1 MENIKKKEDQEY
13 IDSVLE
19 KENVSTKHNTDFY
32 KKLDSSFL
40 IGSLFV
46 SVLYVITVLLFPIAG
61 VFNNHVINFIFTA
74 TFIFAVSYIVFNLL
88 FWVVGL
94 FFKKIRNYKKFNFI
108 AKLVISI
115 ILAIIIINLMTVCIG
130 CKSMVR
136 TPKTST
142 KMLIKDQINNL
153 GAEGCTD
160 PILFTK
166 SRSTLTVEGITITTG
181 LGPEQVYF
189 INPENIPNFDTKD
202 NILKYGASSSKRVMM
217 CVLCDN
223 GKTRLEKALQAH
235 DINTTIN
242 STTDEKTL
250 CAVYPRKTTAN

>member
-46 SVLYVITVLLFPIAG
+46 SVLYVITVFLFPAG

-74 TFIFAVSYIVFNLL
+74 TFIFAVSYIVFYLL

-94 FFKKIRNYKKFNFI
+94 FFKKIRNYKFNFI

-189 INPENIPNFDTKD
+189 INPENIPDFDTKD

-223 GKTRLEKALQAH
+223 GKTGLEKALQAH

-250 CAVYPRKTTAN
+250 CAVYPRKTTTN

>member
-46 SVLYVITVLLFPIAG
+46 SVLYVITVFLFPIAG

-74 TFIFAVSYIVFNLL
+74 TFIFAVSYIVFYLL

-94 FFKKIRNYKKFNFI
+94 FFKKIRNYKFNFI

-115 ILAIIIINLMTVCIG
+115 ILAIIITNMMTVIACR
-130 CKSMVR
+130 S
-136 TPKTST
+136 TPT
-142 KMLIKDQINNL
+142 KATRMLIKDQINNL

-166 SRSTLTVEGITITTG
+166 SRSTLIEEGITITTG

-223 GKTRLEKALQAH
+223 GKTGLEKALQAH

-242 STTDEKTL
+242 STTDEKIL
-250 CAVYPRKTTAN
+250 CAVYPRKTSTN

>member
-46 SVLYVITVLLFPIAG
+46 SVLYVITVFLFPIAG

-74 TFIFAVSYIVFNLL
+74 TFIFAVSYIVFYLL

-94 FFKKIRNYKKFNFI
+94 FFKKIRNYKFNFI

-115 ILAIIIINLMTVCIG
+115 ILAIIITNMMTVIACEA
-130 CKSMVR
+130 
-136 TPKTST
+136 P
-142 KMLIKDQINNL
+142 
-153 GAEGCTD
+153 
-160 PILFTK
+160 
-166 SRSTLTVEGITITTG
+166 
-181 LGPEQVYF
+181 
-189 INPENIPNFDTKD
+189 
-202 NILKYGASSSKRVMM
+202 
-217 CVLCDN
+217 
-223 GKTRLEKALQAH
+223 LQRPQ
-235 DINTTIN
+235 
-242 STTDEKTL
+242 E
-250 CAVYPRKTTAN
+250 C